1 MQALEAHPYRR
12 EMLLLLRTS
21 MGLFVFT
28 VVVGILNGTDL
39 VTFSRQVLLTH
50 LHAGTLG
57 WISLSVFAACLWTF
71 GGDSRQRLPEVIA
84 PLAAISIVLYAIAFL
99 TTTGYA
105 RPVLG
110 VLAATTML
118 LFFLW
123 AVGRARAGIVMS
135 VPRWG
140 LLAALAT
147 SVTGGVL
154 GVLLGLL
161 IASGG
166 DLKTLP
172 ADGEGAHPA
181 TMVVGFLIP
190 AALSLIEWLLRPDEL
205 ERKATR
211 AGLIQMVL
219 LFCAGFSLMVG
230 VLTNIVP
237 LIILN
242 LPFEIAAIVIFFVRN
257 RRSLVQVGFARERGT
272 ASPFLAASA
281 LAIVVNLGMLIYLLG
296 NYADDFDAVPRNLIL
311 ALDHVMFIGV
321 MTNAILGLHWA
332 AFRDRAPDRAPW
344 ADPVVFALVN
354 LGIAGFYL
362 GFMFDAVTP
371 KRVFTP
377 LMGTGILLGL
387 AVSFVRSQRP
397 LRVD

>member
-1 MQALEAHPYRR
+1 MQALRSHPYRR
-12 EMLLLLRTS
+12 ELLLLLRTS
-21 MGLFVFT
+21 MALFVFT

-57 WISLSVFAACLWTF
+57 WITLSVFAACLFTF
-71 GGDSRQRLPEVIA
+71 GGPTKDRLVEVAA
-84 PLAAISIVLYAIAFL
+84 PLAAGSIVLYALAFL

-105 RPVLG
+105 RPVIG
-110 VLAATTML
+110 IVAAGSIL
-118 LFFLW
+118 LFFAW
-123 AVGRARAGIVMS
+123 AIRRARSGLVMS

-154 GVLLGLL
+154 GVLLGVF
-161 IASGG
+161 IASDG
-166 DLKTLP
+166 DVKTLP
-172 ADGEGAHPA
+172 AEGEGAHPA

-190 AALSLIEWLLRPDEL
+190 AALSLIEWLLRPGDVET
-205 ERKATR
+205 KATR
-211 AGLIQMVL
+211 AGFAQMVL
-219 LFCAGFSLMVG
+219 LFLAGFSLMVG

-257 RRSLVQVGFARERGT
+257 RASLLRVGFGEDRGT

-281 LAIVVNLGMLIYLLG
+281 VAVVVNLGMLIYLLG

-321 MTNAILGLHWA
+321 MTNAIFGLHRA
-332 AFRDRAPDRAPW
+332 ATRDASDVLPW
-344 ADPVVFALVN
+344 ADRVVFGLVN
-354 LGIAGFYL
+354 VGIAGFYL

-371 KRVFTP
+371 KRIFTP
-377 LMGTGILLGL
+377 LMGLGILLGVGVF
-387 AVSFVRSQRP
+387 ARRSALGP
-397 LRVD
+397 TS